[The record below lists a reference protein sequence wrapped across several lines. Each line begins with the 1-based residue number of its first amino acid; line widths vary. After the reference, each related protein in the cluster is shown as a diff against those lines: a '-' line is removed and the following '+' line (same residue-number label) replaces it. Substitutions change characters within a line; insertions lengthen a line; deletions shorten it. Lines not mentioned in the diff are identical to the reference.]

1 MPWHALT
8 LADLEFI
15 EFRQALE
22 RAYQREIAVG
32 GSRGYTLYGRKDAR
46 DQVVFVPPDAF
57 HLVEQMPSWQQR
69 LRRHARMPNLA
80 GFKAVSVPERA
91 SSAVARVR
99 KNLRCG
105 RLAEL

>member
-46 DQVVFVPPDAF
+46 DGAIGVGVVTSAASASTRSPPQVLRHTAGRF
-57 HLVEQMPSWQQR
+57 LGLQGKTGPS
-69 LRRHARMPNLA
+69 RH
-80 GFKAVSVPERA
+80 GGGSQGIER
-91 SSAVARVR
+91 
-99 KNLRCG
+99 C
-105 RLAEL
+105 